1 MGMFLLWGSQR
12 SKSKDPN
19 ASHLFG
25 RQKETPSSRDWEMK
39 EGKAEELIKG
49 MSLIPLG
56 KWNFTPTE
64 NQCAIYANSRVREL
78 GYSFAKWPVISWRSL
93 LWTLMH
99 YADDEM
105 VSRDSG
111 KLLAREKPM
120 FAVGNWTSEFIK
132 GIQERHSQCCYKAP
146 FIPEALLVVLS
157 LMWNTTFIMHHI
169 SIYAGILLGSLSSTA
184 QYGNHKPHVAF
195 EHLI

>member
-1 MGMFLLWGSQR
+1 MGRLLLLGSHR
-12 SKSKDPN
+12 SKPKDPN

-25 RQKETPSSRDWEMK
+25 TQKETPSSRDWEK
-39 EGKAEELIKG
+39 KQGKAEEFIKG
-49 MSLIPLG
+49 LSLVSLG
-56 KWNFTPTE
+56 NWSFTPTE
-64 NQCAIYANSRVREL
+64 NQCTIYANSRVREL
-78 GYSFAKWPVISWRSL
+78 GYSFAKWPVIRWRSL
-93 LWTLMH
+93 LQTLMPC
-99 YADDEM
+99 ADDEM

-146 FIPEALLVVLS
+146 FIPQALLVVLS
-157 LMWNTTFIMHHI
+157 LMWNTTFIMHYI

-184 QYGNHKPHVAF
+184 QYGNHKPRVAF
-195 EHLI
+195 ERLK